1 MSDEVWLCNTQ
12 RNSMASRGIR
22 SMDADKDGDGP
33 STDANIKV
41 FEAIRFHRPVPAE
54 SLPTPRFIF
63 QGDKR
68 LDKKRHVMASGC
80 LIVSGE
86 SAAVLRAHDLGA
98 TRLVP
103 VELFR
108 IDKTTPVEG
117 EWFYLLPGDAKP
129 ALRVEASK
137 GLIDLG
143 GNGYMPHNSS
153 HLKDDFLVFSSE
165 VLSPPDIWFDPAII
179 EAPILSDRLA
189 KALKKAKVAAHWDL
203 VRCRVETA

>member
-1 MSDEVWLCNTQ
+1 MSDVVWLCNTR
-12 RNSMASRGIR
+12 RNSTAERGLR
-22 SMDADKDGDGP
+22 SMDADEDGDGP
-33 STDANIKV
+33 STEANVKV
-41 FEAIRFHRPVPAE
+41 FEAIRFHKQVPTD
-54 SLPTPRFIF
+54 SLPTPRFAWMAEKEF
-63 QGDKR
+63 
-68 LDKKRHVMASGC
+68 DKKRHVITGGC

-108 IDKTTPVEG
+108 KDKTTPVAG

-153 HLKDDFLVFSSE
+153 HLKDDYLVFSSE

-189 KALKKAKVAAHWDL
+189 EALKKAKLAGHWDL
-203 VRCRVETA
+203 VRCRVEG